1 MIKLFLKEIFLMGL
15 NRGLLITFLGGSLF
29 ILFFNLWGRTLEN
42 HDYLRYA
49 EVAKEMIQSGDWVV
63 PRFNGEIYL
72 HKPPFL
78 FWLIALPSNIFGS
91 VTPFL
96 ARLPSAFFAWIGGIV
111 VYLWGRKIWGGERY
125 GLISAGVL
133 ISSHLYFWQGRIAR
147 TDMVFSVLVLLSL
160 YFFYLRYHEDTPDSP
175 SPPPS
180 PVKRLC
186 RNSVHGSRASPR
198 TDYDMLK
205 INHLAVRPEPF
216 DSPFV
221 LSLSK
226 DERFA
231 QDRHVEGR
239 MTNYDT
245 VSKGRG
251 RHRNYL
257 LTGLSFLS
265 MGLAGITKGPVG
277 LLLPLSVMTLFL
289 LVKRELRLLIR
300 RDFLS
305 GYFVMTFVLGAWLV
319 PFLSHVGWDQALEV
333 WQETKILTRQE
344 PFYFY
349 GYRIWIDFAPWSLFL
364 PSLFIYYWRK
374 ERNQDEKFLILWFFG
389 LFFFLTL
396 FPFRASKYLLP
407 VFPALALLMGGFWK
421 NRSTTLFWV
430 LFLCAITV
438 WHGYEFKL
446 VQGNENRSRGILI
459 EKELR
464 PFRRDIFF
472 AYRMDI
478 DILGKINF
486 YGDTVIP
493 QVNRIKDL
501 KREIGGEKEILII
514 TPQRVIEDLIQEGFH
529 ITPVKIIEHKD
540 TSFILGKIQ

>member
-1 MIKLFLKEIFLMGL
+1 
-15 NRGLLITFLGGSLF
+15 
-29 ILFFNLWGRTLEN
+29 
-42 HDYLRYA
+42 
-49 EVAKEMIQSGDWVV
+49 
-63 PRFNGEIYL
+63 
-72 HKPPFL
+72 
-78 FWLIALPSNIFGS
+78 
-91 VTPFL
+91 
-96 ARLPSAFFAWIGGIV
+96 
-111 VYLWGRKIWGGERY
+111 
-125 GLISAGVL
+125 
-133 ISSHLYFWQGRIAR
+133 
-147 TDMVFSVLVLLSL
+147 
-160 YFFYLRYHEDTPDSP
+160 
-175 SPPPS
+175 
-180 PVKRLC
+180 
-186 RNSVHGSRASPR
+186 
-198 TDYDMLK
+198 
-205 INHLAVRPEPF
+205 
-216 DSPFV
+216 
-221 LSLSK
+221 
-226 DERFA
+226 
-231 QDRHVEGR
+231 
-239 MTNYDT
+239 
-245 VSKGRG
+245 
-251 RHRNYL
+251 
-257 LTGLSFLS
+257 

-529 ITPVKIIEHKD
+529 ITPVKIIEHKG
-540 TSFILGKIQ
+540 TNFILAKIQ

>member
-1 MIKLFLKEIFLMGL
+1 MGTNRWPFLV
-15 NRGLLITFLGGSLF
+15 FLGGSLF

-49 EVAKEMIQSGDWVV
+49 EAAKEMVQSGDWVV
-63 PRFNGEIYL
+63 PRYNGEIYL
-72 HKPPFL
+72 HKPPLF
-78 FWLIALPSNIFGS
+78 FWLIALPSKIYGS

-133 ISSHLYFWQGRIAR
+133 ISSYLYFWQGRIAR
-147 TDMVFSVLVLLSL
+147 TDMVFSVLILLSL
-160 YFFYLRYHEDTPDSP
+160 YFFYLRYHEDTSDSP
-175 SPPPS
+175 SSPPS

-205 INHLAVRPEPF
+205 INHLAVRPESRPGGI
-216 DSPFV
+216 
-221 LSLSK
+221 
-226 DERFA
+226 
-231 QDRHVEGR
+231 EGR
-239 MTNYDT
+239 MANYDT

-251 RHRNYL
+251 RYRNYL

-277 LLLPLSVMTLFL
+277 LLLPLSAIVLFL

-305 GYFVMTFVLGAWLV
+305 GYFMMTLVLGAWLV
-319 PFLSHVGWDQALEV
+319 PFLSHVGWDKALEV

-344 PFYFY
+344 PFYLY

-407 VFPALALLMGGFWK
+407 AFPALALLMGGFWR

-438 WHGYEFKL
+438 WQGYEFKL
-446 VQGNENRSRGILI
+446 VQENENRSRGILI

-464 PFRRDIFF
+464 PFRRDISF

-486 YGDTVIP
+486 YGDTIIP
-493 QVNRIKDL
+493 QVNKIKDL
-501 KREIGGEKEILII
+501 KREIAEGKEILII
-514 TPQRVIEDLIQEGFH
+514 TPQRGIEDLIQEDFH
-529 ITPVKIIEHKD
+529 ITPVKIIEHKG
-540 TSFILGKIQ
+540 TNFILAKIQ